1 MKSSAS
7 HRSQA
12 RNPPTANS
20 IAAIVSAL
28 SKTPN
33 HLSVIFDVGV
43 STDDMNLEK
52 IIQQAAEL
60 AACLRCKSLVPEQPH
75 RIAVYL
81 NGRRLLEDDDTN
93 PDGEQPGHSLY
104 LISENDGQRALRSI
118 TEALT
123 ERVKH
128 GDLTIDDISVDLVA
142 EQLHLLVM
150 PAPDLIVVFGSELN
164 LSGYPL
170 WHLQQAELETLYN
183 EDEFGFLA
191 FAHALQSYAGAEMR
205 YAAGP
210 HEVPAEPRVRDREWP
225 ISDAIYVEQGNSAH
239 HSAAN
244 ETPDDSPA
252 GQDPDKDDDDDNK
265 DDDDEDL
272 IPGDLLEGDS
282 DSGGESDIGN
292 DAVSVANGL
301 LGSGGAGSAAL
312 NNQTSGSTAVFC
324 SLFACASAA
333 QSDGKVS
340 TSASS
345 SGPSTI
351 ARASG
356 PLVSVKGPLVVIN
369 VSRTSS
375 VGKNF

>member
-12 RNPPTANS
+12 RNPPTANG
-20 IAAIVSAL
+20 IAAMVSAL

-52 IIQQAAEL
+52 VIQQAAEL

-75 RIAVYL
+75 RVAVYL
-81 NGRRLLEDDDTN
+81 NGRRLLEDDDPN
-93 PDGEQPGHSLY
+93 PDGEQPGLSLY

-205 YAAGP
+205 Y
-210 HEVPAEPRVRDREWP
+210 
-225 ISDAIYVEQGNSAH
+225 
-239 HSAAN
+239 
-244 ETPDDSPA
+244 
-252 GQDPDKDDDDDNK
+252 
-265 DDDDEDL
+265 
-272 IPGDLLEGDS
+272 
-282 DSGGESDIGN
+282 
-292 DAVSVANGL
+292 
-301 LGSGGAGSAAL
+301 
-312 NNQTSGSTAVFC
+312 
-324 SLFACASAA
+324 
-333 QSDGKVS
+333 GK
-340 TSASS
+340 
-345 SGPSTI
+345 
-351 ARASG
+351 
-356 PLVSVKGPLVVIN
+356 
-369 VSRTSS
+369 
-375 VGKNF
+375 

>member
-7 HRSQA
+7 HRSRA
-12 RNPPTANS
+12 RNPPTANG
-20 IAAIVSAL
+20 IAAMVSAL

-33 HLSVIFDVGV
+33 HLSAIFDVGV

-52 IIQQAAEL
+52 VIQQAAEL
-60 AACLRCKSLVPEQPH
+60 AAWSVAAGISTISIYDARGHLKSHANILQVFASLRCKSLVPEQPH

-93 PDGEQPGHSLY
+93 PDGEQPGLSLY

-128 GDLTIDDISVDLVA
+128 GDMTIDDISVDLVA

-205 YAAGP
+205 Y
-210 HEVPAEPRVRDREWP
+210 
-225 ISDAIYVEQGNSAH
+225 
-239 HSAAN
+239 
-244 ETPDDSPA
+244 
-252 GQDPDKDDDDDNK
+252 
-265 DDDDEDL
+265 
-272 IPGDLLEGDS
+272 
-282 DSGGESDIGN
+282 
-292 DAVSVANGL
+292 
-301 LGSGGAGSAAL
+301 
-312 NNQTSGSTAVFC
+312 
-324 SLFACASAA
+324 
-333 QSDGKVS
+333 GK
-340 TSASS
+340 
-345 SGPSTI
+345 
-351 ARASG
+351 
-356 PLVSVKGPLVVIN
+356 
-369 VSRTSS
+369 
-375 VGKNF
+375 

>member
-1 MKSSAS
+1 M
-7 HRSQA
+7 
-12 RNPPTANS
+12 
-20 IAAIVSAL
+20 VSAL

-33 HLSVIFDVGV
+33 HLSAIFDVGV

-52 IIQQAAEL
+52 VIQQAAEL
-60 AACLRCKSLVPEQPH
+60 AAWSVAAGIPTISIYDAR
-75 RIAVYL
+75 VYL

-128 GDLTIDDISVDLVA
+128 GDMTIDDISVDLVA

-205 YAAGP
+205 Y
-210 HEVPAEPRVRDREWP
+210 
-225 ISDAIYVEQGNSAH
+225 
-239 HSAAN
+239 
-244 ETPDDSPA
+244 
-252 GQDPDKDDDDDNK
+252 
-265 DDDDEDL
+265 
-272 IPGDLLEGDS
+272 
-282 DSGGESDIGN
+282 
-292 DAVSVANGL
+292 
-301 LGSGGAGSAAL
+301 
-312 NNQTSGSTAVFC
+312 
-324 SLFACASAA
+324 
-333 QSDGKVS
+333 GK
-340 TSASS
+340 
-345 SGPSTI
+345 
-351 ARASG
+351 
-356 PLVSVKGPLVVIN
+356 
-369 VSRTSS
+369 
-375 VGKNF
+375 